1 MAERWQGTG
10 EVGLPQRARDFVK
23 RGAKGTNYIYLHRNT
38 HRFENKR
45 CSSISKGYEII
56 KISE

>member
-38 HRFENKR
+38 HRFEN
-45 CSSISKGYEII
+45 
-56 KISE
+56 